1 MKLVSEQAV
10 NAVIEMKSLSQL
22 EALTG
27 LNYSTFS
34 RYRNG
39 RDATRNLSVDNLI
52 LLTDEYVKLTGQKK
66 FSDARTIDENEIE
79 FFFNELPN
87 IRLTNQYCE
96 LLNIEP
102 LSLNEMTNARKIK
115 RDSKI
120 TLDAYDLMIKINGRI
135 RQMKTIYSDEFQDAI
150 ENNFV
155 RLLNQVG
162 KPVMHISLGIGKP
175 INYFSQML
183 SRHRRRTFLIT
194 NFDLVSYENIAKAI
208 YGDAKFV
215 DKVKEELLKGLI

>member
-1 MKLVSEQAV
+1 MKLVNEQAV

-39 RDATRNLSVDNLI
+39 RDATKNLSIENLI

-87 IRLTNQYCE
+87 VRLTNQYCE
-96 LLNIEP
+96 LLSIEP
-102 LSLNEMTNARKIK
+102 LSLSEMTNARKIK

-120 TLDAYDLMIKINGRI
+120 TLDAYALMIKINGRI

-162 KPVMHISLGIGKP
+162 KPVMHISFDIGKAG
-175 INYFSQML
+175 NYFSQLL

-194 NFDLVSYENIAKAI
+194 NFDLVTYKT
-208 YGDAKFV
+208 
-215 DKVKEELLKGLI
+215 LLKEFMVMKNLSIE

>member
-39 RDATRNLSVDNLI
+39 RDATKNLSIENLI
-52 LLTDEYVKLTGQKK
+52 LLTDEYVKLTSQKK

-79 FFFNELPN
+79 FFFNELQN

-102 LSLNEMTNARKIK
+102 LSLNEMTSVRKIT

-120 TLDAYDLMIKINGRI
+120 TLDTYDLIIKVNGRI
-135 RQMKTIYSDEFQDAI
+135 RQMTTIYSDEFLDTV

-155 RLLNQVG
+155 RLLKQTG
-162 KPVMHISLGIGKP
+162 KPVMHVSLSVGKP
-175 INYFSQML
+175 LNYFSQML

-208 YGDAKFV
+208 YGDVKFV
-215 DKVKEELLKGLI
+215 DKVKEELLAGLI

>member
-1 MKLVSEQAV
+1 MKLVSERAV

-39 RDATRNLSVDNLI
+39 RNATRNLSIENLI
-52 LLTDEYVKLTGQKK
+52 RLTDEYIKLTGQTK
-66 FSDARTIDENEIE
+66 FNDARMIDENEIE
-79 FFFNELPN
+79 FFFEELPST
-87 IRLTNQYCE
+87 RLTNQYCE

-102 LSLNEMTNARKIK
+102 LSLTEMTNARKIT
-115 RDSKI
+115 RDSKL
-120 TLDAYDLMIKINGRI
+120 TLDSYDLIIKVNGRI

-183 SRHRRRTFLIT
+183 SRHRRRTYLIT
-194 NFDLVSYENIAKAI
+194 NFDLVTYKHVAKAI
-208 YGDAKFV
+208 YGDETLTN
-215 DKVKEELLKGLI
+215 KVKEELLTGLI

>member
-39 RDATRNLSVDNLI
+39 RDATKNLSIENLI

-87 IRLTNQYCE
+87 VRLTNQYCE

-102 LSLNEMTNARKIK
+102 LSLSEMMNARKIK

-120 TLDAYDLMIKINGRI
+120 TLDAYDLMIKINGRV
-135 RQMKTIYSDEFQDAI
+135 RQMKTIYSDEFQDVI

-155 RLLNQVG
+155 RLLSQVG

-175 INYFSQML
+175 INYFSQTL
-183 SRHRRRTFLIT
+183 SRHRRRTYLIT
-194 NFDLVSYENIAKAI
+194 NFDLVTYKNIAKGI
-208 YGDAKFV
+208 YGDEKFV
-215 DKVKEELLKGLI
+215 NKVKEELLNGLI

>member
-39 RDATRNLSVDNLI
+39 RDATKNLSIENLI

-120 TLDAYDLMIKINGRI
+120 TLDSYDLMIKINGRI
-135 RQMKTIYSDEFQDAI
+135 RQMKTIYSDEFQDVI

-155 RLLNQVG
+155 RLLSQAG
-162 KPVMHISLGIGKP
+162 KPAMHISFGIGKP

-194 NFDLVSYENIAKAI
+194 NFDLVTYKNIAKGI
-208 YGDAKFV
+208 YGDEKFV
-215 DKVKEELLKGLI
+215 NKVKEELLNGLI

>member
-87 IRLTNQYCE
+87 VRLTNQYCE
-96 LLNIEP
+96 LLSIEP
-102 LSLNEMTNARKIK
+102 LSLSEMTNARKIK

-120 TLDAYDLMIKINGRI
+120 TLDAYDLMIKINGRV

-155 RLLNQVG
+155 RLLSQAG
-162 KPVMHISLGIGKP
+162 KPATHISFSIDKAG
-175 INYFSQML
+175 NYFSQML
-183 SRHRRRTFLIT
+183 SRHRRRTYLIT
-194 NFDLVSYENIAKAI
+194 NFDLVTYKNIAKGI
-208 YGDAKFV
+208 YGDEKFV
-215 DKVKEELLKGLI
+215 NKVKEELLNGLI

>member
-22 EALTG
+22 GALTG

-39 RDATRNLSVDNLI
+39 RDATKKLSIENLI

-87 IRLTNQYCE
+87 VRLTNQYCE

-102 LSLNEMTNARKIK
+102 LSLNEMTNARKIT

-120 TLDAYDLMIKINGRI
+120 TLDSYDLMIKINGRI
-135 RQMKTIYSDEFQDAI
+135 RQMKTIYSNEFQDVI

-155 RLLNQVG
+155 RLLSQAG
-162 KPVMHISLGIGKP
+162 KPAMHISFDIGKAG
-175 INYFSQML
+175 NYFSQLL
-183 SRHRRRTFLIT
+183 SRHRRGAHLIT
-194 NFDLVSYENIAKAI
+194 NFDEVTYQNIAKAI
-208 YGDAKFV
+208 YGDVKLV

>member
-39 RDATRNLSVDNLI
+39 RDATKNLSIENLI
-52 LLTDEYVKLTGQKK
+52 LLTDAYVKLTGQKK
-66 FSDARTIDENEIE
+66 FSDARTIDEHEIE
-79 FFFNELPN
+79 FFFNEFPN

-102 LSLNEMTNARKIK
+102 LSLSEMTNARKIT

-120 TLDAYDLMIKINGRI
+120 TLDVYDLMIKINGRI

-175 INYFSQML
+175 LNYFSQML

>member
-135 RQMKTIYSDEFQDAI
+135 RQMKTIYSDEFLDAV

>member
-39 RDATRNLSVDNLI
+39 RDATKNLSIENLI

-135 RQMKTIYSDEFQDAI
+135 RQMKTIYSDEFLDAV

>member
-39 RDATRNLSVDNLI
+39 RNATKNLSIENLI
-52 LLTDEYVKLTGQKK
+52 RLTDEYVKLTGQKK
-66 FSDARTIDENEIE
+66 FSDARAIDENEIE

-87 IRLTNQYCE
+87 VRLTNQYCE
-96 LLNIEP
+96 LLDIEP
-102 LSLNEMTNARKIK
+102 LSLNDMTNARNIT

-120 TLDAYDLMIKINGRI
+120 TLDAYDLIIKVNGRI

-150 ENNFV
+150 ENNLV
-155 RLLNQVG
+155 RLFNQTG

-183 SRHRRRTFLIT
+183 SRHRRRTHLIT
-194 NFDLVSYENIAKAI
+194 NFDDVTYQNIAKAI
-208 YGDAKFV
+208 YNDETLV
-215 DKVKEELLKGLI
+215 NKVKEELLKGLI

>member
-39 RDATRNLSVDNLI
+39 RDATKNLSIENLI

-96 LLNIEP
+96 LLTIEP

-183 SRHRRRTFLIT
+183 SRHRRRTYLIT
-194 NFDLVSYENIAKAI
+194 NFDLVTYKNIAKGI
-208 YGDAKFV
+208 YGDEKFV
-215 DKVKEELLKGLI
+215 NKVKEELLNGLI

>member
-22 EALTG
+22 EALTD

-39 RDATRNLSVDNLI
+39 RDATKNLSIENLI

-135 RQMKTIYSDEFQDAI
+135 RQMKTIYSDEFLDAV

-155 RLLNQVG
+155 RLLSQAG
-162 KPVMHISLGIGKP
+162 KPAMHISFGIDKAS
-175 INYFSQML
+175 NYFSQLL
-183 SRHRRRTFLIT
+183 SRHRRGAHLIT
-194 NFDLVSYENIAKAI
+194 NFDEVTYQNISKAI
-208 YGDAKFV
+208 YGDVKLV

>member
-39 RDATRNLSVDNLI
+39 RNATRNLSIDNLI
-52 LLTDEYVKLTGQKK
+52 LLTDEYIKLTGQTK

-79 FFFNELPN
+79 FFFSELPN
-87 IRLTNQYCE
+87 VRLTNQYCE

-135 RQMKTIYSDEFQDAI
+135 RQMKTIYSDEFLDAV

-155 RLLNQVG
+155 RLLKQTG
-162 KPVMHISLGIGKP
+162 KLVMHVSLSIGKP

-208 YGDAKFV
+208 YGDEKFV
-215 DKVKEELLKGLI
+215 NKVKEELLKGLI

>member
-39 RDATRNLSVDNLI
+39 RDATKNLSIENLI

-102 LSLNEMTNARKIK
+102 LSLNEMTNARK
-115 RDSKI
+115 
-120 TLDAYDLMIKINGRI
+120 
-135 RQMKTIYSDEFQDAI
+135 
-150 ENNFV
+150 
-155 RLLNQVG
+155 
-162 KPVMHISLGIGKP
+162 
-175 INYFSQML
+175 L
-183 SRHRRRTFLIT
+183 SEI
-194 NFDLVSYENIAKAI
+194 
-208 YGDAKFV
+208 
-215 DKVKEELLKGLI
+215 VKLH

>member
-39 RDATRNLSVDNLI
+39 QDATKNLSIENLI

-87 IRLTNQYCE
+87 VRLTNQYCE

-102 LSLNEMTNARKIK
+102 LSLTEMTNARKIT

-120 TLDAYDLMIKINGRI
+120 TLDSYDLMIKINGRI

-162 KPVMHISLGIGKP
+162 KPVMHISFGIDKAG
-175 INYFSQML
+175 NYFSQLL
-183 SRHRRRTFLIT
+183 SRHRRRAHLIT
-194 NFDLVSYENIAKAI
+194 NFDEVTYQNIAKAI
-208 YGDAKFV
+208 YGDEKFV
-215 DKVKEELLKGLI
+215 NKVKEELLNGLI

>member
-39 RDATRNLSVDNLI
+39 RNATKNLSIENLV
-52 LLTDEYVKLTGQKK
+52 LLTSAYIELTGQKK
-66 FSDARTIDENEIE
+66 FSDARAIDENEIE

-87 IRLTNQYCE
+87 VRLTNQYCE
-96 LLNIEP
+96 LLEIEP
-102 LSLNEMTNARKIK
+102 LSLNDMTNARKIT

-120 TLDAYDLMIKINGRI
+120 TLDAYDLIITVNGRI

-150 ENNFV
+150 ENNLV
-155 RLLNQVG
+155 RLLNQTG
-162 KPVMHISLGIGKP
+162 KPVMHVSLGIGKP

-183 SRHRRRTFLIT
+183 SRHRRRTHLIT
-194 NFDLVSYENIAKAI
+194 NFDEVTYQNIAKAI
-208 YGDAKFV
+208 YNDETLV
-215 DKVKEELLKGLI
+215 NKVKEELLNGLI

>member
-39 RDATRNLSVDNLI
+39 RNATHNLSVDNLI

-102 LSLNEMTNARKIK
+102 LSLSEMTNARKIK

-120 TLDAYDLMIKINGRI
+120 TLDAYDLMIKVNGRI

>member
-39 RDATRNLSVDNLI
+39 RDATKNLSIENLI

-102 LSLNEMTNARKIK
+102 LSLNEMTNARQIK

-135 RQMKTIYSDEFQDAI
+135 RQMKTIYSDEFQDTI

>member
-39 RDATRNLSVDNLI
+39 RDATKNLSIENLA
-52 LLTDEYVKLTGQKK
+52 LLTSVYSELTGQKK

-102 LSLNEMTNARKIK
+102 LSLDETTNARKIK

-135 RQMKTIYSDEFQDAI
+135 RQMKTIYSDEFLDAV
-150 ENNFV
+150 ESNFV
-155 RLLNQVG
+155 RLLNQAG
-162 KPVMHISLGIGKP
+162 KPVMHISLGIGKS

-194 NFDLVSYENIAKAI
+194 NFDLVTYKNIAKGI
-208 YGDAKFV
+208 YGDEKFV
-215 DKVKEELLKGLI
+215 NKVKEELLNGLI

>member
-39 RDATRNLSVDNLI
+39 RDATKNLSIDNLI

-87 IRLTNQYCE
+87 VRLTNQYCE

-102 LSLNEMTNARKIK
+102 LSLSEMTNARKIK

-120 TLDAYDLMIKINGRI
+120 TLDAYDLMIKVNGRI
-135 RQMKTIYSDEFQDAI
+135 RQMKTIYSDEFLDAV
-150 ENNFV
+150 ESNFV

-175 INYFSQML
+175 INYFSQTL
-183 SRHRRRTFLIT
+183 SRHRRGAHLIT
-194 NFDLVSYENIAKAI
+194 NFNEVTYQNIAKAI
-208 YGDAKFV
+208 YGDVKLV

>member
-39 RDATRNLSVDNLI
+39 RDATKNLSIENLI

-87 IRLTNQYCE
+87 VRLTNQYCE

-120 TLDAYDLMIKINGRI
+120 TLDSYDLMIKINGRI
-135 RQMKTIYSDEFQDAI
+135 RQMKTIYSDEFQDVI

-175 INYFSQML
+175 LNYFSQML
-183 SRHRRRTFLIT
+183 SRHRRRTYLIT
-194 NFDLVSYENIAKAI
+194 NFDLVTYENIAKGI
-208 YGDAKFV
+208 YGDEKFV
-215 DKVKEELLKGLI
+215 NKVKEELLNGLI

>member
-39 RDATRNLSVDNLI
+39 RDATKNLSIENLI

-79 FFFNELPN
+79 FFFNELTN

-96 LLNIEP
+96 LLSIEP
-102 LSLNEMTNARKIK
+102 LSLNEMTNARKIT
-115 RDSKI
+115 RDSKL
-120 TLDAYDLMIKINGRI
+120 TLDAYDLIIKVNGRI
-135 RQMKTIYSDEFQDAI
+135 RQMKTIYSDEFQDTI

-155 RLLNQVG
+155 RLLNHVG

-175 INYFSQML
+175 LNYFSQML
-183 SRHRRRTFLIT
+183 SRHRRRTHLLT
-194 NFDLVSYENIAKAI
+194 NFDEVTYQNIAKGI
-208 YGDAKFV
+208 YGDEKFV
-215 DKVKEELLKGLI
+215 NKVKEELLNGLI

>member
-39 RDATRNLSVDNLI
+39 RDATKNLSIENLA
-52 LLTDEYVKLTGQKK
+52 LLTSAYSELTGQKK

-87 IRLTNQYCE
+87 VRLTNQYCE

-102 LSLNEMTNARKIK
+102 LSLTEMTNARKIT

-120 TLDAYDLMIKINGRI
+120 TLDSYDLMIKINGRI
-135 RQMKTIYSDEFQDAI
+135 RQMKTIYSDEFQDVI

-155 RLLNQVG
+155 RLLSQTG
-162 KPVMHISLGIGKP
+162 KPAMHISFGIDKAG
-175 INYFSQML
+175 NYFSQLL
-183 SRHRRRTFLIT
+183 SRHRRGVHLIT
-194 NFDLVSYENIAKAI
+194 NFDEVTYQNIAKAI
-208 YGDAKFV
+208 YGDVKLV

>member
-10 NAVIEMKSLSQL
+10 NTVIEMKSLSQL

-27 LNYSTFS
+27 LNCSTFS

-39 RDATRNLSVDNLI
+39 RDATKNLSIENLI

-102 LSLNEMTNARKIK
+102 LSLTEMTNARKIT

-120 TLDAYDLMIKINGRI
+120 TLNSYDLMIKINGRI

-155 RLLNQVG
+155 RLLSQAG
-162 KPVMHISLGIGKP
+162 KPAMHISFGIDNAG
-175 INYFSQML
+175 NYFSQLL
-183 SRHRRRTFLIT
+183 SRHRRGSHLIT
-194 NFDLVSYENIAKAI
+194 NFDEVTYQNIAKGI
-208 YGDAKFV
+208 YGDEKFV
-215 DKVKEELLKGLI
+215 DKVKEELLNGLI

>member
-39 RDATRNLSVDNLI
+39 RNATRNLSIDNLI
-52 LLTDEYVKLTGQKK
+52 LLTDEYVKLTGQTK
-66 FSDARTIDENEIE
+66 FSDARMIDKNEVE
-79 FFFNELPN
+79 FLLNELPKT
-87 IRLTNQYCE
+87 RLTNQYCE

-102 LSLNEMTNARKIK
+102 LSLNEMTNVRKIT

-120 TLDAYDLMIKINGRI
+120 TLNDYDLIIKVNGRI
-135 RQMKTIYSDEFQDAI
+135 RQMKKIYSDEFLDAV

-155 RLLNQVG
+155 RLLKQTG
-162 KPVMHISLGIGKP
+162 KPVMHVSLSIGKP

-208 YGDAKFV
+208 YGNAKFV

>member
-1 MKLVSEQAV
+1 MKLVSEQVV
-10 NAVIEMKSLSQL
+10 NTVIEMKSLSQL

-39 RDATRNLSVDNLI
+39 RDATKNLSIENLT

>member
-39 RDATRNLSVDNLI
+39 RNATKNLSIENLA
-52 LLTDEYVKLTGQKK
+52 LLTSAYVELTGQKK
-66 FSDARTIDENEIE
+66 FSDARAIDENEIE

-87 IRLTNQYCE
+87 VRLTNQYCE
-96 LLNIEP
+96 LLDIEP
-102 LSLNEMTNARKIK
+102 LSLNDMTNARKIT

-120 TLDAYDLMIKINGRI
+120 TLDAYDLIIKVNGRI

-150 ENNFV
+150 ENNLV
-155 RLLNQVG
+155 RLLNQTS
-162 KPVMHISLGIGKP
+162 KPVMHVSLGIGKP

-183 SRHRRRTFLIT
+183 SRHRRRTHLIT
-194 NFDLVSYENIAKAI
+194 NFDEVTYQNIEKAI
-208 YGDAKFV
+208 YNDETLV
-215 DKVKEELLKGLI
+215 NKVKEELLKGLI

>member
-39 RDATRNLSVDNLI
+39 RDATKNLSIENLI

-135 RQMKTIYSDEFQDAI
+135 RQMKTIYSDEFQDTI

-208 YGDAKFV
+208 YDDAKFV

>member
-39 RDATRNLSVDNLI
+39 RNATRNLSIDNLI
-52 LLTDEYVKLTGQKK
+52 LLTDEYIKLTGQTK
-66 FSDARTIDENEIE
+66 FSDARMIDKNEIE
-79 FFFNELPN
+79 FLLTELPKT
-87 IRLTNQYCE
+87 RLTNQYCE

-102 LSLNEMTNARKIK
+102 LSLNEMTNIRKVK
-115 RDSKI
+115 RDTKI
-120 TLDAYDLMIKINGRI
+120 TLDTYDLIIKVNGRI
-135 RQMKTIYSDEFQDAI
+135 RQMKKIYSDEFLDAV
-150 ENNFV
+150 EANFV
-155 RLLNQVG
+155 RLLKQTG
-162 KPVMHISLGIGKP
+162 KPVMHVSLSIGKP

-208 YGDAKFV
+208 YGDAKYV
-215 DKVKEELLKGLI
+215 DKVKEELLAGLI

>member
-39 RDATRNLSVDNLI
+39 RDATKNLSIENLI

-79 FFFNELPN
+79 FFFSELPN
-87 IRLTNQYCE
+87 VRLTNQYCE

-135 RQMKTIYSDEFQDAI
+135 RQMKTIYSDKFLDAV

-183 SRHRRRTFLIT
+183 SRHRRRTYLIA
-194 NFDLVSYENIAKAI
+194 NFDLVTYKNIAKAI
-208 YGDAKFV
+208 YGDVKLV

>member
-39 RDATRNLSVDNLI
+39 RDATKNLSIENLI

-102 LSLNEMTNARKIK
+102 SSLNEMTNARKVK

-135 RQMKTIYSDEFQDAI
+135 RQMKTIYSDEFLDAV

>member
-10 NAVIEMKSLSQL
+10 NAVIEMKSLYQL

-39 RDATRNLSVDNLI
+39 RNATRNLSVDNLI
-52 LLTDEYVKLTGQKK
+52 LLTDEYIKLTGQTK
-66 FSDARTIDENEIE
+66 FSDARMIDKNEIE
-79 FFFNELPN
+79 FLLTELPKT
-87 IRLTNQYCE
+87 RLTNQYCE

-102 LSLNEMTNARKIK
+102 LSLNEMTNVRKIT

-120 TLDAYDLMIKINGRI
+120 TLNDYDLIIKVNGRI

-155 RLLNQVG
+155 CLLNQVG

-183 SRHRRRTFLIT
+183 SRHRRRTYLIT
-194 NFDLVSYENIAKAI
+194 NFDLVIYKNIAKGI
-208 YGDAKFV
+208 YGDETLTN
-215 DKVKEELLKGLI
+215 KVKEELLKGLI